1 MRGVVAWAAVLAV
14 LASGCGTASDEKTDQ
29 AGGRC
34 CAYERR
40 TVSSVSTSAWS
51 TSCTC
56 SHGSCSEV
64 SGDQS
69 CSGGSCV
76 TTEVRSV
83 REVDDCAAVL
93 AVTECQPDETRC
105 TSGNKYQTCRSGKW
119 SSEKSCYNA
128 CYPSDG
134 WCSGGSCVC
143 D

>member
-1 MRGVVAWAAVLAV
+1 MRAVGTCALVALA
-14 LASGCGTASDEKTDQ
+14 LLGCGT
-29 AGGRC
+29 GGGDGEHALDTRC
-34 CAYERR
+34 CAFERR
-40 TVSSVSTSAWS
+40 TVSSMSTSAWS
-51 TSCTC
+51 TQCTC
-56 SHGSCSEV
+56 SNASCSEV
-64 SGDQS
+64 KGDQS

-93 AVTECQPDETRC
+93 AVTECKPDESRC

-134 WCSGGSCVC
+134 WCSGGECVC
-143 D
+143 G